1 MRLSRDLVLDNAGEV
16 VQSFTGPDAIT
27 ISSSYC
33 MRTAVVSRSPQRHA
47 MTSSAR
53 RTFLANLT
61 RFTAALPFIDWSRDM
76 TQRVPRI
83 GFMSGAEPSL
93 IASFDDEM
101 RKLGY
106 SLGRDIHVEVRLSRM
121 NTRDTAAHAAELGAM
136 DLDFVVVAALPQA
149 LAMRQANPKMP
160 MVIITCPGMVSNG
173 FATSLERPGGIY
185 TGMDELPPGVTAKRL
200 QLLKRAAPSVSRVAL
215 LSTTPG
221 RGGHETQLAEAE
233 ETARD
238 LGFGVKAY
246 RASSLGE
253 ITAALDAIRDDRMN
267 GLVNFQ
273 GGLSLA
279 NRQMIVDFAADH
291 RLPAVY
297 QSLFFVE
304 SGGLMA
310 WAPDQREQYR
320 LGARYADQILK
331 GKKPG
336 DIPVRHPE
344 PYRLHLS
351 KKAAAIGLTLPA
363 NLVAEADEVLS

>member
-1 MRLSRDLVLDNAGEV
+1 MSYSSR
-16 VQSFTGPDAIT
+16 
-27 ISSSYC
+27 
-33 MRTAVVSRSPQRHA
+33 
-47 MTSSAR
+47 R
-53 RTFLANLT
+53 RFLADSVRL
-61 RFTAALPFIDWSRDM
+61 TAALPLIGWSGD
-76 TQRVPRI
+76 TAQQRVPRI

-93 IASFDDEM
+93 ISSFEDEM

-106 SLGRDIHVEVRLSRM
+106 SPGTNIHVEMRVARI
-121 NTRDTAAHAAELGAM
+121 NTNDTAIHAAELGAM

-149 LAMRQANPKMP
+149 LVLREANPKMP

-173 FATSLERPGGIY
+173 FADSLERPGGIY
-185 TGMDELPPGVTAKRL
+185 TGMDELPPGVTRKRL
-200 QLLKRAAPSVSRVAL
+200 QLLKRAAPSISRVAL

-221 RGGHETQLAEAE
+221 RGGHETQLTDAERAG
-233 ETARD
+233 RD
-238 LGFGVKAY
+238 LGFSVKAY

-253 ITAALDAIRDDRMN
+253 ITAVLDAIRGDQMS
-267 GLVNFQ
+267 GLLNFQ

-279 NRQMIVDFAADH
+279 NRQMIVDFAAAH

-297 QSLFFVE
+297 QSSFFVE

-336 DIPVRHPE
+336 DIPVQHPE
-344 PYRLHLS
+344 PYQLHLN
-351 KKAAAIGLTLPA
+351 KRAAAAIGLTLPA
-363 NLVAEADEVLS
+363 DLLAEAFKVLS

>member
-1 MRLSRDLVLDNAGEV
+1 MAYP
-16 VQSFTGPDAIT
+16 T
-27 ISSSYC
+27 
-33 MRTAVVSRSPQRHA
+33 
-47 MTSSAR
+47 R
-53 RTFLANLT
+53 RAFLADMA
-61 RFTAALPFIDWSRDM
+61 RFTAALPLIDWSGAM
-76 TQRVPRI
+76 AQQRVPRI

-93 IASFDDEM
+93 ISSFEDEM

-106 SLGRDIHVEVRLSRM
+106 SPGKNIHIEIRVGRLYTS
-121 NTRDTAAHAAELGAM
+121 DTAAHAAELGVM

-149 LAMRQANPKMP
+149 LAMRQANRKMP

-173 FATSLERPGGIY
+173 FAESLERPGGIY
-185 TGMDELPPGVTAKRL
+185 TGMDELPPGVTRKRL

-221 RGGHETQLAEAE
+221 RGGHETQLADAE
-233 ETARD
+233 RAARD
-238 LGFGVKAY
+238 LNFSVKVY
-246 RASSLGE
+246 RASSISE
-253 ITAALDAIRDDRMN
+253 ITAALDAIRSDQMD

-279 NRQMIVDFAADH
+279 NRQMIIDFAAAH

-310 WAPDQREQYR
+310 WAPDQRDQYR

-336 DIPVRHPE
+336 DIPVQHPE
-344 PYRLHLS
+344 PYQLHLNNRA
-351 KKAAAIGLTLPA
+351 AAAIGLTLPA
-363 NLVAEADEVLS
+363 DLVAEADKVLS